1 MARISLKKTI
11 EIADR
16 IGTRV
21 VVHVT
26 DSPIPLDELA
36 SYLRPGDVICHIST
50 ERVNIPV

>member
-1 MARISLKKTI
+1 M
-11 EIADR
+11 ADR

-26 DSPIPLDELA
+26 DSPIPLTNLHRISVLA
-36 SYLRPGDVICHIST
+36 MSSAIFST